1 MEAEHG
7 IKMAET
13 DNAAG
18 GFTALNTGTIKDCYC
33 IFIKKKKNAPGCFA
47 AKNRGD
53 VKNSFSAGND
63 GTFEHW
69 DKNGTVRNSRIK
81 SRADA
86 QALGYDLKNIWSY
99 DEKDN
104 SLSFREENWK
114 RETDFSPERKKFL
127 IKSKDEFL
135 LFADLV
141 NKGDNR
147 VTNALVRLECDID
160 LGGKSI
166 NPIGTTRENSF
177 KGIFDG
183 NRHSVKN
190 FRIKKKEISS
200 LGLFGVLIGTVQNL
214 IIDCEVS
221 GEGNIGGFCGINE
234 GNIYCCGAVSN
245 VNGTGDKLRLG
256 GFCGQNLGN
265 IRMCYSA
272 VSLSVR
278 AVPVLPVVLAAAS
291 AFLLGTIAFLLIPA
305 SGIAS
310 RPYATEEPDRN
321 QIRIP
326 KEERT
331 TPLEQGMHS
340 LEFRFNETLHID
352 SSNGYCYLN
361 FENPSYATNMIV
373 VTLESDDGS
382 KTVMAR
388 SGAVTPG
395 HRLDYLTLTDAGYDL
410 INSGTSTGNIV
421 LTGYDSETSD
431 KAMVDSVLP
440 VHIVID

>member
-1 MEAEHG
+1 
-7 IKMAET
+7 MAET

-53 VKNSFSAGND
+53 VKNSFAAGND

-69 DKNGTVRNSRIK
+69 DKNGTVRNSSIK

-86 QALGYDLKNIWSY
+86 EALGYDLKNIWSY

-166 NPIGTTRENSF
+166 DPIGTTRENSF

-183 NRHSVKN
+183 NGHSVKN

-214 IIDCEVS
+214 LIDCEVS

-234 GNIYCCGAVSN
+234 GNIY
-245 VNGTGDKLRLG
+245 
-256 GFCGQNLGN
+256 
-265 IRMCYSA
+265 
-272 VSLSVR
+272 SLPS
-278 AVPVLPVVLAAAS
+278 
-291 AFLLGTIAFLLIPA
+291 
-305 SGIAS
+305 
-310 RPYATEEPDRN
+310 
-321 QIRIP
+321 
-326 KEERT
+326 
-331 TPLEQGMHS
+331 
-340 LEFRFNETLHID
+340 
-352 SSNGYCYLN
+352 SSNSNTVSVFLMIIYLC
-361 FENPSYATNMIV
+361 F
-373 VTLESDDGS
+373 
-382 KTVMAR
+382 
-388 SGAVTPG
+388 
-395 HRLDYLTLTDAGYDL
+395 
-410 INSGTSTGNIV
+410 
-421 LTGYDSETSD
+421 
-431 KAMVDSVLP
+431 
-440 VHIVID
+440 